1 MAKKL
6 KFAVVKWLDA
16 SMSSPHWT
24 AGELPVLPSDTANVM
39 TSCGF
44 VAQSNKKWVV
54 LVQTVGENVY
64 ANSIEI
70 PRKMI
75 MEIKTIEDTVHS

>member
-6 KFAVVKWLDA
+6 KFAMVKWLDA
-16 SMSSPHWT
+16 SMANPHWT
-24 AGELPVLPSDTANVM
+24 AGELPALPSETANIM

-70 PRKMI
+70 PRNMI
-75 MEIKTIEDTVHS
+75 TEMKTID